1 MSAPTPT
8 PAMATTYLPRTPLGA
23 VRAARGRLGHWLAVV
38 LGFPLAA
45 GLVGAGVALYLRAP
59 STMGKLDVV
68 TTPPGAEVWLDGR
81 RIGTAPC
88 TIERV
93 GTGLHTLRAV
103 HDGFLLAECEVLV
116 EPNDAPE
123 AVSFLLQPIQP
134 EPPPAAGDGAPT
146 ERIAEF
152 LQHAVEAFQRG
163 DLATPANDNALYY
176 ADAVLLI
183 QPDNGPARAL
193 RAQVR
198 HALIR
203 QAQLAA
209 GRGDLATAQAT
220 YTLLLTRF
228 PSDEQ
233 TTAGVARIADLIE
246 ANRGRAT
253 RFLALAEAALAEGR
267 LLDPPQ
273 ASAYFYLS
281 QVLAYDRSQP
291 QAQALRAEVRR
302 RAQTKAET
310 YVAAGDLSHAVAEYR
325 RLVRLFPEDRTMYN
339 RLRRLE
345 RQPAAGRP
353 TTVAVVSLPA
363 VRRTKGRTEG
373 QTGTLRFSAAG
384 LVFAAPNGAESL
396 SLTTET
402 IADLRASGGRLTVT
416 TTDGETYHFVGSDL
430 ERGAAVWRAARKA
443 PPDAPRPT
451 ENELPDAPPSN
462 PHDRRRHP
470 TTTPDG

>member
-1 MSAPTPT
+1 MT
-8 PAMATTYLPRTPLGA
+8 TTYLPRTPLGA
-23 VRAARGRLGHWLAVV
+23 VRAERGRVGRWLAVA

-45 GLVGAGVALYLRAP
+45 GLIGAGVALYLRAP
-59 STMGKLDVV
+59 SAMGKLDVV

-103 HDGFLLAECEVLV
+103 HDGFLLAEREVLV

-123 AVSFLLQPIQP
+123 AVSFLLQPIRP
-134 EPPPAAGDGAPT
+134 EPPTTAAAADGAPT

-183 QPDNGPARAL
+183 QPDNEPARAL

-203 QAQLAA
+203 QAELAA

-233 TTAGVARIADLIE
+233 TAAGVARIADLIE
-246 ANRGRAT
+246 ANRGRAA

-273 ASAYFYLS
+273 TSAYFYLS
-281 QVLAYDRSQP
+281 QVLAYDRGQP
-291 QAQALRAEVRR
+291 QAQALRAEVCR

-310 YVAAGDLSHAVAEYR
+310 YVAAGDLAQAVAEYR

-345 RQPAAGRP
+345 RQTAADRNAP
-353 TTVAVVSLPA
+353 VAAVSLPA
-363 VRRTKGRTEG
+363 VRRTEGRPEG
-373 QTGTLRFSAAG
+373 QAGTLRFSAAG

-402 IADLRASGGRLTVT
+402 IAGFAVSRGRLTVT
-416 TTDGETYHFVGSDL
+416 TTDGETYHFAGRDL
-430 ERGAAVWRAARKA
+430 ERGAAFWRSARKA
-443 PPDAPRPT
+443 PPDARRPKQ
-451 ENELPDAPPSN
+451 NDHSDPPPPN
-462 PHDRRRHP
+462 PHDRRRQP
-470 TTTPDG
+470 AATPDG